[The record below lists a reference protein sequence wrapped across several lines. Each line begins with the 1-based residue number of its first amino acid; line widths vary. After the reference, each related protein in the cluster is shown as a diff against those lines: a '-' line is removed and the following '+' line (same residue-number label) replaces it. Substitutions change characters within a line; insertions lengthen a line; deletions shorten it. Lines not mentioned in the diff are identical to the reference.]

1 MKSHIAYG
9 IKFICYSGPDDA
21 AEVTW
26 NILDDY
32 SVNQFLL
39 NFVFFEKTMA
49 NFFQIFIFDK
59 KYLFSSGNSTSP
71 FDEQDVPWIRL
82 W

>member
-26 NILDDY
+26 NILDGY
-32 SVNQFLL
+32 KVNQYLQ
-39 NFVFFEKTMA
+39 NFAFFEKTMA
-49 NFFQIFIFDK
+49 NFFIFL
-59 KYLFSSGNSTSP
+59 YLIKSIYFLQETPLQRSY
-71 FDEQDVPWIRL
+71 V
-82 W
+82 

>member
-26 NILDDY
+26 NILDGY
-32 SVNQFLL
+32 KVNQYLQ
-39 NFVFFEKTMA
+39 NFAFCEKTMA
-49 NFFQIFIFDK
+49 NFFIFL
-59 KYLFSSGNSTSP
+59 YLIKSIYFLQETPLQRSY
-71 FDEQDVPWIRL
+71 V
-82 W
+82 